1 MCALVSANYLP
12 TVGALSSPL
21 ILLFDAQELQQHK
34 DVQ

>member
-21 ILLFDAQELQQHK
+21 ILFDAQELQQHK